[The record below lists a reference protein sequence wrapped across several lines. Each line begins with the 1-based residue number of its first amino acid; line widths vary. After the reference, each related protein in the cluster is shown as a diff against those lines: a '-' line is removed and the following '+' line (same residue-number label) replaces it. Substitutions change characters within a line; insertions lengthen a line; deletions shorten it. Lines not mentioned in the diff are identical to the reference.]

1 MKWRK
6 NLYIALIAIGLGLAG
21 TVYLFL
27 DKGISSRGTG
37 ALIGIASGLTGMSV
51 SQLLTLRMEDTDP
64 SLRKRNEIE
73 RKDERNLAIR
83 RRAKALSG
91 DVLLWAVIGM
101 SWLSFGLGAPSWILL
116 LAAAVFVVKSLLE
129 LCLMVRYQR
138 EM

>member
-37 ALIGIASGLTGMSV
+37 TLIGIASGLTGMSV